1 MLQFGIAKEL
11 GKSLAEVRQMTLE
24 EILGWSAYFQILNED
39 QQKEID
45 RAKRLRQTVAQ
56 CLYLKTVA
64 YQADINVKV
73 KGANEVTRLSKKL
86 DKASTKIDAFNKKSR
101 LIVYFFVLILY

>member
-39 QQKEID
+39 QEKEFKK
-45 RAKRLRQTVAQ
+45 AKRGV
-56 CLYLKTVA
+56 
-64 YQADINVKV
+64 
-73 KGANEVTRLSKKL
+73 
-86 DKASTKIDAFNKKSR
+86 
-101 LIVYFFVLILY
+101 